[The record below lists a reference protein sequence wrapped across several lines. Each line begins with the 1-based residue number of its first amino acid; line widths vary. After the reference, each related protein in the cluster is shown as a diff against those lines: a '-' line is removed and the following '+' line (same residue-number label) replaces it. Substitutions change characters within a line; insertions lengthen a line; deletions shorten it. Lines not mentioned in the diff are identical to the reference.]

1 MDLIFDVDKE
11 TAEEFRKRIY
21 SLKEALGYTWQEVAD
36 LINSETNKNY
46 SESKYRKEYHKIEN
60 DVPVVTEEEE
70 DEVQAKILELRKERV
85 KLSDERVQANAYYRR
100 LAREDTIKDIAL
112 EAAKTIAQ
120 KKSLLEPL
128 TTIVEDGEKVGIVT
142 ISDWHYGL
150 DIDNFLNTYNQ
161 QEAKIRVRSLL
172 DQVKE
177 ICVREDLTKIC
188 LVDLSDLIAGRIH
201 LSIRLQ
207 SRIDVITQI
216 MEVSEILAEF
226 ISELSQIVRIDY
238 YSCLDNHA
246 RLEPIKENSLDL
258 ESLQRITPW
267 FLKAR
272 LANNEN
278 VCVCDNY
285 FGEDIITFDCLGHKI
300 AGVHGDKD
308 RPQTVVDTISML
320 TERHYDLILTAH
332 LHHFSGDEKNRTIV
346 ISNSSLCGTDS
357 YSKGLRLSST
367 PSQNMIIVTRDNPT
381 YCIYRILV

>member
-11 TAEEFRKRIY
+11 TAEEFRKRVY
-21 SLKEALGYTWQEVAD
+21 SLKEAMGYTWQEVAD

-60 DVPVVTEEEE
+60 DVPIVAEKEE

-100 LAREDTIKDIAL
+100 LAREDTIKEIGI
-112 EAAKTIAQ
+112 EAAKLIAQ
-120 KKSLLEPL
+120 SKPLLQPI
-128 TTIVEDGEKVGIVT
+128 TTIREDGEKVGIVT

-150 DIDNFLNTYNQ
+150 NIDNFLNKYDTE
-161 QEAKIRVRSLL
+161 EARVRVRNLL

-177 ICVREDLTKIC
+177 ICVREDLTRVC
-188 LVDLSDLIAGRIH
+188 VVDLSDLIAGRIH

-207 SRIDVITQI
+207 SRVDVITQI
-216 MEVSEILAEF
+216 MEVSEILSEF
-226 ISELSQIVRIDY
+226 LSELSQMVYVNY

-246 RLEPIKENSLDL
+246 RLEPVKENSLDL

-278 VCVCDNY
+278 ISVNDNY
-285 FGEDIITFDCLGHKI
+285 YGEDIITFEVLGHKV

-308 RPQTVVDTISML
+308 RPQSVVDSISML
-320 TERHYDLILTAH
+320 TEQHYDLILTAH
-332 LHHFSGDEKNRTIV
+332 LHHFSADEKNRTVV

-357 YSKGLRLSST
+357 YSKGLRLSAH
-367 PSQNMIIVTRDNPT
+367 PSQNMIIATRDNPT